1 MDNAP
6 FARRRALMPAPLSF
20 APAPD
25 ADGEQRLVSALA
37 RGVSIL
43 RCFSATQTELSAREL
58 MDMTA
63 LPKPTLFRLLETLN
77 DLGLV
82 RYSERTSKYVVGLAM
97 LNLAAPAL
105 ARMGVRQ
112 LARPLM
118 EELADHLQ
126 GQVQMVVGWR
136 QQLSYVEVVQ
146 GQGSRLLRPEVGMV
160 MSMSR
165 TASGRAYLC
174 SLPQAEREA
183 YMAQLAAEDPERH
196 DWFVERLLD
205 AQRDLAEHGFC
216 RGHRDLHREIEV
228 IAAPAAMARGGEQI
242 IFAASVAVFSPH
254 SKLLVEDVGPR
265 LLTLVRNVEAA
276 IGNNG

>member
-6 FARRRALMPAPLSF
+6 FARRHALMPAPLSF

-174 SLPQAEREA
+174 SLPQSERDA

>member
-1 MDNAP
+1 MDNAR
-6 FARRRALMPAPLSF
+6 FARRRALMPAPSSP
-20 APAPD
+20 APAPETD
-25 ADGEQRLVSALA
+25 SEQRLVSALA

-43 RCFSATQTELSAREL
+43 RCFSPTQTELSAREL

-63 LPKPTLFRLLETLN
+63 LPKPTLFRLLETLS

-82 RYSERTSKYVVGLAM
+82 RYAERTSKYVIGLAM

-105 ARMGVRQ
+105 ARMGMRQ

-118 EELADHLQ
+118 EELAHHLQ
-126 GQVQMVVGWR
+126 GQVQMVAGWR

-146 GQGSRLLRPEVGMV
+146 GQGSRLFRPEVGMV

-174 SLPQAEREA
+174 GLPQAEREA
-183 YMAQLAAEDPERH
+183 YMAQLAAEDPQRH
-196 DWFVERLLD
+196 DWLAERLLD
-205 AQRDLAEHGFC
+205 AQRDLAELGFC

-228 IAAPAAMARGGEQI
+228 IAAPVAPARGGEQI
-242 IFAASVAVFSPH
+242 ILAASVAVFSPY

-276 IGNNG
+276 TGNNG

>member
-1 MDNAP
+1 M
-6 FARRRALMPAPLSF
+6 
-20 APAPD
+20 
-25 ADGEQRLVSALA
+25 ADSTPPPKADSEQRLVSALV

-43 RCFSATQTELSAREL
+43 RCFTPAQQALSAREL

-63 LPKPTLFRLLETLN
+63 LPKPTLHRLLETLC
-77 DLGLV
+77 DQGLL
-82 RYSERTSKYVVGLAM
+82 RYADDTGKYVVGIGM

-118 EELADHLQ
+118 QELADHLQ

-136 QQLSYVEVVQ
+136 DQLTYLEVVQ
-146 GQGSRLLRPEVGMV
+146 GQGSRLFRPEVGMR
-160 MSMSR
+160 MSMAR

-174 SLPQAEREA
+174 SLPDGARQACIATLTADNAERRDW
-183 YMAQLAAEDPERH
+183 LA
-196 DWFVERLLD
+196 ERLAD

-228 IAAPAAMARGGEQI
+228 IAAPAAPAALARSGEQL
-242 IFAASVAVFSPH
+242 IFAASVAVFSPY
-254 SKLLVEDVGPR
+254 SKLLVEEVGPR
-265 LLTLVRNVEAA
+265 LLTLVRNVEGALD
-276 IGNNG
+276 GDG

>member
-1 MDNAP
+1 
-6 FARRRALMPAPLSF
+6 MPK
-20 APAPD
+20 APASTD
-25 ADGEQRLVSALA
+25 ADSDQRLVSALA

-43 RCFSATQTELSAREL
+43 RCFTPTQQELSAREL
-58 MDMTA
+58 AAMTD
-63 LPKPTLFRLLETLN
+63 LPKPTLFRLLETLG

-82 RYSERTSKYVVGLAM
+82 RYSERISKYVVGLAM

-105 ARMGVRQ
+105 ARMGARQ

-136 QQLSYVEVVQ
+136 QQLTYVEVVQ
-146 GQGSRLLRPEVGMV
+146 GQGSRLFRPEVGMR
-160 MSMSR
+160 MSMAR

-174 SLPQAEREA
+174 SQPEAERRQW
-183 YMAQLAAEDPERH
+183 MAALAAEDPARH
-196 DWFVERLLD
+196 DWLAERLVD

-228 IAAPAAMARGGEQI
+228 IAAPATKACGGEQI

-265 LLTLVRNVEAA
+265 LVTLVRSVEGSIA
-276 IGNNG
+276 GVE

>member
-1 MDNAP
+1 MSKPLAP
-6 FARRRALMPAPLSF
+6 EAASA
-20 APAPD
+20 AE
-25 ADGEQRLVSALA
+25 ADTEQRLVSALA

-43 RCFSATQTELSAREL
+43 RCFTLTQQELSTREI
-58 MDMTA
+58 MDMTG
-63 LPKPTLFRLLETLN
+63 LPKPTLFRLLETLS

-82 RYSERTSKYVVGLAM
+82 RYSERISKYVVGVGM

-105 ARMGVRQ
+105 ARMGARA

-118 EELADHLQ
+118 AELADHLQ

-136 QQLSYVEVVQ
+136 HQLTVVEIAQ
-146 GQGSRLLRPEVGMV
+146 GQGSRLFRPEVGMR
-160 MSMSR
+160 MPMAR

-174 SLPQAEREA
+174 SLPQAERQA
-183 YMAQLAAEDPERH
+183 WMATLAAEDPERH
-196 DWFVERLLD
+196 DWLAERLLD

-216 RGHRDLHREIEV
+216 RGHRDLHREIEG
-228 IAAPAAMARGGEQI
+228 IAAPAAKAADGEQL

-265 LLTLVRNVEAA
+265 LLTLVRSVEGA
-276 IGNNG
+276 IDGDG